1 MVILY
6 QIIRTQ
12 VLQFQ
17 TLKFWKWPA
26 IWILYI
32 QSMKERHMHDV
43 QSMCNQTMQK
53 KCQKCEVATCTRA
66 SVQSVKCNF
75 WLDQVVALGF
85 YCLIMWFSTH
95 LDQFSG
101 VKCQILCK
109 INSSIFFPSNF
120 QFLCSSHIKVMTN
133 SKTRHSQMMY
143 RWGAGGPS
151 LGQFWAVATYT
162 RVSVQK
168 LKIWILQKLTGASF
182 RACF

>member
-1 MVILY
+1 MVIFY
-6 QIIRTQ
+6 QIRTQ

-17 TLKFWKWPA
+17 TLKIWKWPA
-26 IWILYI
+26 IWILCI

-85 YCLIMWFSTH
+85 YYLIMWFSTH
-95 LDQFSG
+95 LDQFSS

-109 INSSIFFPSNF
+109 ITSSVFFRQIFSFCALHTLKWWQIQKPGIARWCTGDKLCVVPIWVNSEQWPLARM
-120 QFLCSSHIKVMTN
+120 Q
-133 SKTRHSQMMY
+133 
-143 RWGAGGPS
+143 
-151 LGQFWAVATYT
+151 
-162 RVSVQK
+162 VSR
-168 LKIWILQKLTGASF
+168 S
-182 RACF
+182 